1 MLPPLYSHVV
11 KHEKSVKFLDPLVI
25 AQRFLPDSYTNPAIT
40 KENSR
45 AKKNNIR
52 IKLQLIEF
60 YKKFSKQIIPGNGA
74 RNLSRIYNTRK
85 NTNQTSNKVK
95 SKRQSPKGLK
105 FRKLSNNRL
114 LGNFK
119 KLSI

>member
-1 MLPPLYSHVV
+1 M
-11 KHEKSVKFLDPLVI
+11 
-25 AQRFLPDSYTNPAIT
+25 
-40 KENSR
+40 
-45 AKKNNIR
+45 
-52 IKLQLIEF
+52 KLELIEF
-60 YKKFSKQIIPGNGA
+60 YKKFSKQIIPRNGA

-85 NTNQTSNKVK
+85 NTNRTSNKVM
-95 SKRQSPKGLK
+95 SKRQSPQGLK

>member
-1 MLPPLYSHVV
+1 M
-11 KHEKSVKFLDPLVI
+11 DQLVS
-25 AQRFLPDSYTNPAIT
+25 AQRFFPDSCTNPAIT

-52 IKLQLIEF
+52 IKLELIEF

-85 NTNQTSNKVK
+85 NTNRTSKKVM
-95 SKRQSPKGLK
+95 SKRSSPQGLK
-105 FRKLSNNRL
+105 SRKLCNNRL

-119 KLSI
+119 KLPI